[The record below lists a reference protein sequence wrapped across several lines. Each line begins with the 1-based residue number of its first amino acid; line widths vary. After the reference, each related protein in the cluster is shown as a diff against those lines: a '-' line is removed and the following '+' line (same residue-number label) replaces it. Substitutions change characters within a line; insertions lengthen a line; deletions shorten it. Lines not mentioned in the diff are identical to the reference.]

1 MQDSMHDDAMR
12 EQHEYNR
19 DEYSRSEGSGQTSGD
34 DLQEAL
40 SGALGD
46 DPRADD
52 LRAMRHALV
61 ERRQRLMHDLDT
73 AESDAERDKLRRA
86 LHILDEQIA
95 VLGEEA
101 EITSFV
107 EDAVRVG
114 LEMRRL
120 NESY

>member
-1 MQDSMHDDAMR
+1 MRTNAIQGHD
-12 EQHEYNR
+12 EEYN
-19 DEYSRSEGSGQTSGD
+19 RSEGSGQTEGD
-34 DLQEAL
+34 EYQEAL

-52 LRAMRHALV
+52 LRLMRQALV
-61 ERRQRLMHDLDT
+61 ERRQRLLHDLDT
-73 AESDAERDKLRRA
+73 AESDPEREKLRRA
-86 LHILDEQIA
+86 LHTLDEQIA